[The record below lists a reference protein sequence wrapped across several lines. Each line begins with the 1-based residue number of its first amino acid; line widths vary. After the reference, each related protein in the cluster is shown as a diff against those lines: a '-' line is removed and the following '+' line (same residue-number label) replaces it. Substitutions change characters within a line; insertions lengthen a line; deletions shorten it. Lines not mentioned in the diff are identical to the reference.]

1 MAVLT
6 ILMTGAARRQAVD
19 PAPPA
24 TMTKRPC
31 RARIRLPAEPGIGFL
46 TLGDRHW
53 SGTGE
58 RSAAA
63 MGGISR
69 SAPDEVD
76 RPDPG
81 ILRVVRVRGYEVDD
95 LRDGAAA
102 D

>member
-31 RARIRLPAEPGIGFL
+31 RARIRLPAERGIGFVA
-46 TLGDRHW
+46 LGDRHW

-58 RSAAA
+58 RSAAVLRGA
-63 MGGISR
+63 TGRVACVGKDAEGNIRCGG
-69 SAPDEVD
+69 PD
-76 RPDPG
+76 G
-81 ILRVVRVRGYEVDD
+81 
-95 LRDGAAA
+95 
-102 D
+102 